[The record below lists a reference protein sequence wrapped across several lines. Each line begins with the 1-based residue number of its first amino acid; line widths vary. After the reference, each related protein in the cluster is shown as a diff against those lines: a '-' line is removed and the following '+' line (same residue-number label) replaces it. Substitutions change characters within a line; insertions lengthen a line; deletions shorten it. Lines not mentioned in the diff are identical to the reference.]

1 MSDTVVLFSI
11 GFFKICGES
20 ADVDQSVVDDFRSKL
35 GTLVANY
42 KPEDVF
48 NADETGLFFR
58 TLPDKTLGVKGEA
71 CKGGKLAKERVTVL
85 LTLT

>member
-1 MSDTVVLFSI
+1 LSGPIIQEKALEFAQNLDLMEFKATNGWLDSWRSKFSI

-42 KPEDVF
+42 KPSSMPSYLIP
-48 NADETGLFFR
+48 N
-58 TLPDKTLGVKGEA
+58 
-71 CKGGKLAKERVTVL
+71 KLVNCQC
-85 LTLT
+85 

>member
-1 MSDTVVLFSI
+1 LL
-11 GFFKICGES
+11 KP
-20 ADVDQSVVDDFRSKL
+20 
-35 GTLVANY
+35 LVNY

-48 NADETGLFFR
+48 NADKTGLFFR

-85 LTLT
+85 LACSSTGEKLKPLVISSLGLLS

>member
-1 MSDTVVLFSI
+1 MEFKASNGWLNSWRSKFSI

-42 KPEDVF
+42 KPEDEF

-58 TLPDKTLGVKGEA
+58 TTGQNTWSKGRS
-71 CKGGKLAKERVTVL
+71 L
-85 LTLT
+85 

>member
-1 MSDTVVLFSI
+1 MSIIPLPALLLTWLDSWRSKFSI

-58 TLPDKTLGVKGEA
+58 TLH
-71 CKGGKLAKERVTVL
+71 
-85 LTLT
+85 